1 MPLTDATMRTM
12 LLEHMEDHA
21 PKLKARLR
29 AEGELEPWL
38 EIQVKAAR
46 DMMTWCLAS
55 VPAGDLA
62 GEAMAREHAIAT
74 LLEYPREID
83 AL

>member
-1 MPLTDATMRTM
+1 MPLTDAIMRTM

-46 DMMTWCLAS
+46 DMMRWGLAS
-55 VPAGDLA
+55 ISKGDLA
-62 GEAMAREHAIAT
+62 GEVMVREQAIAV
-74 LLEYPREID
+74 LLEYPKEVD